1 MFNRLSNSRYE
12 FPSGGWENVK
22 KKRKGKKKR
31 EKETTRI
38 DVVVTWKSRESRR
51 NPVLNNHS
59 FRISVSS
66 LRLLALLH
74 SFHTFHSFPILHF
87 HHSSVSSDSTRAE
100 GEGRRRGRKGGEE
113 TRVSFHVLICWTRIK
128 KGKKKKTNRARSSR
142 LASLPLDIR

>member
-22 KKRKGKKKR
+22 KKEKRKGKKKR

-87 HHSSVSSDSTRAE
+87 HHSSVSSGGRRTKARE
-100 GEGRRRGRKGGEE
+100 KRRRGD
-113 TRVSFHVLICWTRIK
+113 TRIVPRINLLDTNK